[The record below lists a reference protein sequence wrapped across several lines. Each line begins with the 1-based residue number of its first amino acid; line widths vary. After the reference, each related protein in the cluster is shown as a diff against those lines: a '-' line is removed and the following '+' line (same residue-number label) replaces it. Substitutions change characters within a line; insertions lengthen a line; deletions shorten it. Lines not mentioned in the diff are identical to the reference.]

1 MNENELTEL
10 LVQSC
15 ESNRNKYIPWWNENA
30 KPSMYRYDIFSKEEI
45 DLVTECVTRCSTEAL
60 SVPVGNLG
68 LTLFHL
74 LIWHNFYAAVSQALK
89 QEININ
95 ITASNGKGALKDT
108 CTGATP
114 LMLSC
119 YMGNLSMVRLLL
131 EHGADVSICDQMG
144 RNACHYLAK
153 SYIKNL
159 TIPYE
164 CRKQSIPMRK
174 EIAELISCNSSEKD
188 GTKINKISQNM
199 LFTCFINTEDDMG
212 MTPLEYLLYG
222 ENTNYSWA
230 LTEIFIKKGADTER
244 TDSEGN
250 SLLMTAIKNNHIT
263 AALQLM
269 QKKELPH
276 IENHEGKTPLHLAVQ
291 RHNLGLCMAL
301 LESGAENTADK
312 NGKTPKDY
320 AMEDYDGE
328 RKTFFTSGRMEPATL
343 SRYASN
349 AFAEYSPESR
359 DGISMALYLS
369 KKLIREIDTDDDEE
383 LSYIL
388 GILYNGLLYDEKC
401 QLLDLCRDAGID
413 FVLPIYRGG
422 SVTCIRDY
430 CLGGNYGVK
439 VIQKFID
446 MGVDMNCA
454 VINGRTPAN
463 QVACLQERNMLF
475 GEKDDYFEKAAEFFS
490 VESMM
495 QTDNRG
501 VTAMHEAARNN
512 HVEMLHVMIEKGAD
526 VNVTQDEPAG
536 AGDTPLHLACS
547 YGNAEAV
554 KLLIKAG
561 ADDTIQNIN
570 GETPAHYAVRK
581 KKFGGEPK
589 DEKRAEV
596 LHALTHIDIA
606 DNNGNTPLML
616 LQYLG
621 INSAMQMQPIF
632 LEKGADVNHVNQNG
646 NTALLIN
653 TQCQCYKGVVKE
665 LVRAGADVNA
675 VNRYGSTPLIEALRY
690 GNQETARFLIKKG
703 ADYNHADNRGITA
716 AQLAAEH
723 GYDTVLSLM
732 TDIT

>member
-15 ESNRNKYIPWWNENA
+15 ESNRNKYIPWWNIDIEH
-30 KPSMYRYDIFSKEEI
+30 SMYRYDIFSKEETDRI
-45 DLVTECVTRCSTEAL
+45 TECVSRCSRESLLA
-60 SVPVGNLG
+60 PVGNLG
-68 LTLFHL
+68 LTIFHL
-74 LIWHNFYAAVSQALK
+74 LVWHNFYDAVQHAL
-89 QEININ
+89 QQNIDINIA
-95 ITASNGKGALKDT
+95 ASEGKGSLKDT
-108 CTGATP
+108 CTKATP
-114 LMLSC
+114 LMLAC
-119 YMGNLSMVRLLL
+119 YIGNPVMVQLLL
-131 EHGADVSICDQMG
+131 ENGADASICDQKK

-164 CRKQSIPMRK
+164 CRKQSISVRE
-174 EIAELISCNSSEKD
+174 EIAALLSCD
-188 GTKINKISQNM
+188 INA
-199 LFTCFINTEDDMG
+199 EDDMG

-230 LTEIFIKKGADTER
+230 LTKIFIQKGADTEHI
-244 TDSEGN
+244 DSDGN

-269 QKKELPH
+269 QKKELLY
-276 IENHEGKTPLHLAVQ
+276 IENHEGKTPLHLAAE
-291 RHNLGLCMAL
+291 RHNIGLCMAL
-301 LESGAENTADK
+301 IESGAKNSADK

-328 RKTFFTSGRMEPATL
+328 LKTFFTSGRMEPATL
-343 SRYASN
+343 SRYAGN
-349 AFAEYSPESR
+349 AFAGYSPESR

-388 GILYNGLLYDEKC
+388 GILYSGLLNDEKC
-401 QLLDLCRDAGID
+401 QLLDLCHDAGID
-413 FVLPIYRGG
+413 FVMPVYSGS

-463 QVACLQERNMLF
+463 QVASLQKRTMLF
-475 GEKDDYFEKAAEFFS
+475 GQKDDYFEKAAEFFTA
-490 VESMM
+490 ESMM
-495 QTDNRG
+495 QTDNKG
-501 VTAMHEAARNN
+501 VTAMHEAAKNS
-512 HVEMLHVMIEKGAD
+512 HVEMLRVMIEKGAD
-526 VNVTQDEPAG
+526 VNITQDEPAG
-536 AGDTPLHLACS
+536 AGDTPLHLACR
-547 YGNAEAV
+547 YGNTEAV
-554 KLLIKAG
+554 RLLIEAG

-570 GETPAHYAVRK
+570 GETPAHYAVMK
-581 KKFGGEPK
+581 KKFGGELK
-589 DEKRAEV
+589 GEKRAEV
-596 LHALTHIDIA
+596 LAVLSSIDIA

-616 LQYLG
+616 LQYLD
-621 INSAMQMQPIF
+621 INTTMQALPVF
-632 LEKGADVNHVNQNG
+632 LEKGVDVNHANQNG

-653 TQCQCYKGVVKE
+653 TQYQCYKGVVKE
-665 LVRAGADVNA
+665 LVRAGADVNV
-675 VNRYGSTPLIEALRY
+675 VNIYGSTPLLEALRY

-732 TDIT
+732 TDIQ